1 MGSISNEQKYNVG
14 IKRTIRVN
22 ISKEMDTHNKL
33 EQNKMNGQNT
43 GKCEETEKHM
53 NLTGYKISHQDDNLA
68 IILWNT
74 TRNLFIEG
82 A

>member
-1 MGSISNEQKYNVG
+1 
-14 IKRTIRVN
+14 
-22 ISKEMDTHNKL
+22 MDTHNKL
-33 EQNKMNGQNT
+33 EQNEMNERNI
-43 GKCEETEKHM
+43 GKREGTKKHM

-74 TRNLFIEG
+74 TRNSFIEG

>member
-1 MGSISNEQKYNVG
+1 
-14 IKRTIRVN
+14 
-22 ISKEMDTHNKL
+22 
-33 EQNKMNGQNT
+33 MNGQNT
-43 GKCEETEKHM
+43 GKREGTKKHM

>member
-1 MGSISNEQKYNVG
+1 
-14 IKRTIRVN
+14 
-22 ISKEMDTHNKL
+22 
-33 EQNKMNGQNT
+33 MNGQNT
-43 GKCEETEKHM
+43 GKREGTKKHM

-74 TRNLFIEG
+74 TRNSFIEG

>member
-1 MGSISNEQKYNVG
+1 
-14 IKRTIRVN
+14 
-22 ISKEMDTHNKL
+22 
-33 EQNKMNGQNT
+33 MNGQNT
-43 GKCEETEKHM
+43 GKCEGTKKHM

-74 TRNLFIEG
+74 IRNLFIEG

>member
-1 MGSISNEQKYNVG
+1 
-14 IKRTIRVN
+14 
-22 ISKEMDTHNKL
+22 MDTHNKL
-33 EQNKMNGQNT
+33 KQNKMNGQNT

-74 TRNLFIEG
+74 NKKPIHRGGIKQLQFEQ
-82 A
+82 AK